1 MANAWG
7 ELSWNSGLWG
17 EQSNA
22 IGAPTGLGLNTAQ
35 GTTAGYPF
43 PGWGSLS
50 WSSGVWGNV
59 QNSGTE
65 LTGIGLTTDSG
76 NVGISGEINA
86 GWGRLTYGENAW
98 GIQGDLILTGIGLD
112 VGIGTGSVTIDVQPE
127 LLGEQ
132 VNLTLES
139 VEAFGNTEVY
149 LENNPLQGLTIAE
162 GTVDPGPDVVLT
174 GIGLTSTTGTLEGY
188 NKEGWGRDDW
198 GTEVWGAQ
206 GIWTSVS
213 LTGFDLGVSSGEQ
226 EAWGELTWGT
236 YEWGGISVTD
246 VDIKT
251 FAAVTGNE
259 LTAAEGTVDPSP
271 DATVV
276 GIGLTAG
283 VALGSVVQGDANVVI
298 NNDILPTFT
307 AEADAQL
314 STAQAKFGPSSL
326 LLDGTGDFVQ
336 STATSVVQDDFTIE
350 FFAYASNFAQDAYLW
365 DNSLSSQGFAFS
377 LTQFGQ
383 LRLIQDN
390 TIVAQ
395 TSSPSL
401 NNNQWNHFALVQNA
415 TLLTLYINGSAK
427 LQYTT
432 GGDSYPGQSYKI
444 GTNEGETQFFNGY
457 IDEFRSSDIARYT
470 TTFTPP
476 TSAFTADGNTISLLH
491 FDGIN
496 GSTNIVN
503 STGSDIPRIALG
515 LGQGQAELEAV
526 TIASITGQQLD
537 TSLNSAVAGASAEV
551 FPTGIQ
557 ANITVGNANIQAWQ
571 IVDTGTS
578 VAYTEVSTGTSV
590 TWNEIDTAA

>member
-17 EQSNA
+17 QQSDA
-22 IGAPTGLGLNTAQ
+22 IGAPTGLGLTSTVGDEESYNT
-35 GTTAGYPF
+35 T
-43 PGWGSLS
+43 GWGRTQ
-50 WSSGVWGNV
+50 WGNLAWGAAFENQTISV
-59 QNSGTE
+59 
-65 LTGIGLTTDSG
+65 TGQQLNLNTG

-86 GWGRLTYGENAW
+86 GWGRLTWGENAW
-98 GIQGDLILTGIGLD
+98 GIQGDVLITGIGLD
-112 VGIGTGSVTIDVQPE
+112 VGVGTGSVTIDVQPE

-132 VNLTLES
+132 LNLSTGDPLIIT
-139 VEAFGNTEVY
+139 ATEIF
-149 LENNPLQGLTIAE
+149 LSENPLPNLTIAE
-162 GTVDPGPDVVLT
+162 GTIDPAPDVMLT
-174 GIGLTSTTGTLEGY
+174 GVGLTSTTGTLEGY
-188 NKEGWGRDDW
+188 NEEGWGRTYW
-198 GTEVWGAQ
+198 GEEVWGASGFWAFGNTT
-206 GIWTSVS
+206 GIQINASVG
-213 LTGFDLGVSSGEQ
+213 TVDAKPVTIAEPSGI
-226 EAWGELTWGT
+226 ELTV
-236 YEWGGISVTD
+236 EEGI
-246 VDIKT
+246 
-251 FAAVTGNE
+251 
-259 LTAAEGTVDPSP
+259 VDPSP

-491 FDGIN
+491 FDGAN

-526 TIASITGQQLD
+526 TIASPAGQQLNI
-537 TSLNSAVAGASAEV
+537 SLNSVVAGASAEV
-551 FPTGIQ
+551 FPTGVQ
-557 ANITVGNANIQAWQ
+557 ANITVGNASIQAWQ

-578 VAYTEVSTGTSV
+578 VAYTEVSTGTIV